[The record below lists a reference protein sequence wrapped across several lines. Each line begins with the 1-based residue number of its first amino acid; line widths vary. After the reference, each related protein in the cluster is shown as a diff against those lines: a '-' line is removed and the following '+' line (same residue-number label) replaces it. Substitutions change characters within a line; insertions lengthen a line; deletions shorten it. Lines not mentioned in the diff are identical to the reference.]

1 MQDTQTFAEA
11 FRGIVCYVSFTLLAI
26 LLSATAIAWLA
37 KTVAVPLRRLFGG
50 GIVRAALAVAM
61 VGTGIVES
69 FSKHTN
75 DPPRRAASPMLAVTP
90 TDISNG
96 WRVAATREGRTPSR
110 PQDGIYTIHEPWLVR
125 GGFEDVARISADGW
139 SFPWRNGFTDGLT
152 VFSDGEIRLALRTP
166 YFPRPFDAPLAVVPA
181 FNWHLLPGGVSNVF
195 WHAATPSNSL
205 VVAWENAPVGY
216 DVNSFA
222 NFQAEFFADGRFDY
236 RYQDRTVEHVPVF
249 PFDWDG
255 DGLENSVDPDPLVAG
270 ADAHGT
276 SAEWYNVVCSNVF
289 VAVEGDAPAS
299 GDMRP
304 PDLILSPRTADV
316 NADAYY
322 FVEVVAE
329 RGPAPIY
336 FTADGASRLGDPIVV
351 ARAGETN
358 HVPLLI
364 GATYSVTST
373 VPFAVNASS
382 ADVEVVSACG
392 GGFEVRWPVT
402 FSFERTVAA
411 DGATEYS
418 FQSSPAAVDAALASV
433 SGACC
438 ACETNRCGFV
448 WRCGEGCGCG
458 GVGRYVA
465 TEMSWEAYS
474 CPTGL
479 WGRCE
484 CVGSPQGGNPGGA
497 PVEPHL
503 VLDMPQTLFTN
514 NDGGAEASDVV
525 ELVAGLESPVATN
538 GIVEL
543 MLLSTHSPECVKV
556 WTSSNRTGRVEG
568 GMSWDV
574 AEMPKRR
581 LYVEGAHVSGL
592 LSGDSLRLQ
601 WKSHLEVVRQELYK
615 EPKVYCPMAEPV
627 NCSVYDHGDLCNPS
641 GMVVGTNACFAV
653 DFAGESEPSESEIV
667 WSVAEGS
674 ARFVGGDTGKRV
686 RVASDVPDQ
695 CVRIRA
701 QVGDCRSRPIEF
713 KAFVVEPVSVKT
725 TVWIVGNDD
734 GTYYARD
741 AASISNMMAEV
752 NKIYE
757 QIGVSFYIDSISFTN
772 RSRWLNLKQKNDDN
786 KYDTVKRGELVD
798 VTKMSDGIE
807 IYFIDHICKK
817 SVANHD
823 QYGIVVSTNGTAVTV
838 AHEIGH
844 AFGLADVYPW
854 QKHEPHS
861 ALADLSLHESHAPDD
876 WSNGEGYRYY
886 GRGVNQSMLI
896 RRLLMCGFNLEGRR
910 DLSFGSIYGY
920 TFDNEAGMAYTGFFS
935 GNLRRPPPAHQ

>member
-1 MQDTQTFAEA
+1 MWIGLSA
-11 FRGIVCYVSFTLLAI
+11 LAAI
-26 LLSATAIAWLA
+26 AAGVVGVWIYRSAQCAWARAWRSSPWFEKVVLVGLLS
-37 KTVAVPLRRLFGG
+37 VCVLFGG
-50 GIVRAALAVAM
+50 EKTRSGGNGGRGEIVPPGVTAEAIAQGWRLESVATNDAASYAM
-61 VGTGIVES
+61 PTNGVEYGPWSLRGGRDTHFALDLGDFAFPFGTGVVRRLDVLSGGMVES
-69 FSKHTN
+69 L
-75 DPPRRAASPMLAVTP
+75 PRQ
-90 TDISNG
+90 
-96 WRVAATREGRTPSR
+96 RVEGRYSSAMS
-110 PQDGIYTIHEPWLVR
+110 ICA
-125 GGFEDVARISADGW
+125 AREQASI
-139 SFPWRNGFTDGLT
+139 
-152 VFSDGEIRLALRTP
+152 
-166 YFPRPFDAPLAVVPA
+166 VP
-181 FNWHLLPGGVSNVF
+181 GVSRFWRADAARSASGPYQAKLLTWENVF
-195 WHAATPSNSL
+195 
-205 VVAWENAPVGY
+205 G
-216 DVNSFA
+216 
-222 NFQAEFFADGRFDY
+222 GR
-236 RYQDRTVEHVPVF
+236 DRTGQYNAQIELFENGDFTTRSNDVERIYRRVE

-276 SAEWYNVVCSNVF
+276 NAEWYNVVCSNVF
-289 VAVEGDAPAS
+289 IAVEGGAPAS

-304 PDLILSPRTADV
+304 PGLILSPRTAEV

-336 FTADGASRLGDPIVV
+336 FVADGASRLGDPIVV

-364 GATYSVTST
+364 GASYSVTST
-373 VPFAVNASS
+373 MPFAVNAPT
-382 ADVEVVSACG
+382 ADVEVASACG

-402 FSFERTVAA
+402 FSFERAVAA
-411 DGATEYS
+411 DGSAEYS

-438 ACETNRCGFV
+438 VCETNRCGFA

-458 GVGRYVA
+458 GVGRYVEA
-465 TEMSWEAYS
+465 EMSWEAYS

-484 CVGSPQGGNPGGA
+484 CGGGAQGGDSGA

-503 VLDMPQTLFTN
+503 VLDMPQTLFTD

-601 WKSHLEVVRQELYK
+601 WKSHLEVVRQELYR

-653 DFAGESEPSESEIV
+653 DFAGESEPSGSEIV

-725 TVWIVGNDD
+725 TVWIVGDDD
-734 GTYYARD
+734 GEYYACD
-741 AASISNMMAEV
+741 AATVSNMMADV

-772 RSRWLNLKQKNDDN
+772 SNRWLNLEKKDDT
-786 KYDTVKRGELVD
+786 DERGSGCDLPRRRELVN
-798 VTKMSDGIE
+798 VTKASGGIE
-807 IYFIDHICKK
+807 LYFIDNIAERK
-817 SVANHD
+817 VANHD
-823 QYGIVVSTNGTAVTV
+823 EYGIVLSTNATARVI

-844 AFGLADVYPW
+844 SFGLADAYPF
-854 QKHEPHS
+854 QKHKPHAHLPEP
-861 ALADLSLHESHAPDD
+861 LIREQNAPDD
-876 WSNGEGYRYY
+876 WSNGEGHRYY
-886 GRGVNQSMLI
+886 RKELSQEGLI
-896 RRLLMCGFNLEGRR
+896 WRLLMCGYDEQGGR
-910 DLSFGSIYGY
+910 DLSFGMIYGY
-920 TFDNEAGMAYTGFFS
+920 AADDVDGMTNVGFFS
-935 GNLRRPPPAHQ
+935 GNSRRTPIPHN

>member
-1 MQDTQTFAEA
+1 M
-11 FRGIVCYVSFTLLAI
+11 
-26 LLSATAIAWLA
+26 
-37 KTVAVPLRRLFGG
+37 
-50 GIVRAALAVAM
+50 
-61 VGTGIVES
+61 
-69 FSKHTN
+69 
-75 DPPRRAASPMLAVTP
+75 
-90 TDISNG
+90 
-96 WRVAATREGRTPSR
+96 
-110 PQDGIYTIHEPWLVR
+110 
-125 GGFEDVARISADGW
+125 
-139 SFPWRNGFTDGLT
+139 
-152 VFSDGEIRLALRTP
+152 
-166 YFPRPFDAPLAVVPA
+166 
-181 FNWHLLPGGVSNVF
+181 
-195 WHAATPSNSL
+195 
-205 VVAWENAPVGY
+205 
-216 DVNSFA
+216 
-222 NFQAEFFADGRFDY
+222 
-236 RYQDRTVEHVPVF
+236 
-249 PFDWDG
+249 
-255 DGLENSVDPDPLVAG
+255 
-270 ADAHGT
+270 
-276 SAEWYNVVCSNVF
+276 
-289 VAVEGDAPAS
+289 
-299 GDMRP
+299 
-304 PDLILSPRTADV
+304 
-316 NADAYY
+316 
-322 FVEVVAE
+322 VAE

-336 FTADGASRLGDPIVV
+336 FVADGASRLGDPIVV

-364 GATYSVTST
+364 GASYSVTST
-373 VPFAVNASS
+373 VPFAVNAPT
-382 ADVEVVSACG
+382 ADVEVALACG

-402 FSFERTVAA
+402 FSFERAVAA
-411 DGATEYS
+411 DGSAEYS

-438 ACETNRCGFV
+438 VCETNRYGFA

-465 TEMSWEAYS
+465 AEMSWEVYS

-484 CVGSPQGGNPGGA
+484 CGGGAQGGDPGA

-503 VLDMPQTLFTN
+503 VLDMPQTLFTD

-601 WKSHLEVVRQELYK
+601 WKSHLEVVRQELYR

-641 GMVVGTNACFAV
+641 GIVVGTNACFAV
-653 DFAGESEPSESEIV
+653 DFAGESEPSGNEIV

-674 ARFVGGDTGKRV
+674 ARFVGGNTGKRV

-741 AASISNMMAEV
+741 TASISNMMAEV

-772 RSRWLNLKQKNDDN
+772 RQEWLDLQIGNGT
-786 KYDTVKRGELVD
+786 KYNVAKRRNVAD
-798 VTKMSDGIE
+798 ITKTSGGIE
-807 IYFIDHICKK
+807 LYFIDNICRR
-817 SVANHD
+817 STANHD

-854 QKHEPHS
+854 QKHKPHS
-861 ALADLSLHESHAPDD
+861 ALSDMSLHESHAPDD

-896 RRLLMCGFNLEGRR
+896 RRLLMCGFNLESRR